1 MPKNQSDT
9 DFEADFRRKEL
20 QLKDILDI
28 TQAININSSEESLYF
43 MYKLTLQGSLNVGK
57 LALYVLD
64 ERWQCKVSFGTEH
77 KPVVLENAALE
88 GVLEQAFV
96 ENLTFEKD
104 FFREFDVVIPV
115 LHKDEILAYTFLDKY
130 EQQAGEEAKE
140 IDTGFVQALTNI
152 IIVAIQNK
160 KLARQQLKQA
170 GQKKEM
176 EIAQR
181 VQSLLF
187 PKHLPQSAELKIK
200 ATYYPQDLIGGDYYD
215 YIPLAEG
222 KFLICVAD
230 VSGKGIPAALLMSNV
245 QATLRVL
252 VRQTHNLKTIVEE
265 LNLLI
270 FENAEGEH
278 FITFFMAIYDRKS
291 QSLTYINAGHNPPF
305 FYNFNTHL
313 SHLLE
318 NGTTVLGAFVPLPFI
333 EETTLQNVNNALIF
347 GYTDGIT
354 ESNNPEEEQFGIDRL
369 VKFLRQHPKTDLAE
383 LHGNLI
389 SKINYFRKEV
399 PFTDD
404 ITLLSCRIHLGAH

>member
-1 MPKNQSDT
+1 
-9 DFEADFRRKEL
+9 
-20 QLKDILDI
+20 
-28 TQAININSSEESLYF
+28 